1 MKQLNWQGK
10 AGKGKDIYH
19 LCFQGASVRC
29 FEGVYA
35 LVGSRF

>member
-19 LCFQGASVRC
+19 LCFQGAQLDVLK
-29 FEGVYA
+29 VYTH
-35 LVGSRF
+35 L